1 MKKLTIILA
10 LALTSLALVASD
22 SALTKTSIAATPQSE
37 VYTNPDAGIQF
48 QLPRGWKAKR
58 DGDAIYVSTGDE
70 SVQMMF
76 FVPDEDTFDL
86 TLRALDKE
94 LSKTIKK
101 LKTVEEG
108 TSDTHNGMRHFST
121 GGTGEVDGSPV
132 EWGVDIL
139 DAKKVVIV
147 LTFAEPGAFDAH
159 TKDGAQFISS
169 IKRIQPATRAPDSAR
184 NDRVLTNSEAG
195 LQFELPKGWRA
206 EERGEDLLIWTADGT
221 VQIDFWVPTEDSF
234 DLALRNLD
242 KDLSK
247 IVKNVRVQDRGS
259 SDRHNGMRHFSTGGS
274 GTVDGRRC
282 EWNVDVF
289 DAKKV
294 ALLLSFWAPG
304 IADRHASEAELFFNS
319 IKRLN

>member
-1 MKKLTIILA
+1 MKRITIILA
-10 LALTSLALVASD
+10 LALTV
-22 SALTKTSIAATPQSE
+22 SALIAAGSINSSTSMAAVQGE

-58 DGDAIYVSTGDE
+58 DGDDIFVSTGDE
-70 SVQMMF
+70 SVQMIF

-86 TLRALDKE
+86 TLRELDKE
-94 LSKTIKK
+94 LGKTIRRIKIVDK
-101 LKTVEEG
+101 G

-121 GGTGEVDGSPV
+121 GGTGEVNGSPV

-139 DAKKVVIV
+139 EAKKVVIV
-147 LTFAEPGAFDAH
+147 LTFADPGAFDAH

-169 IKRIQPATRAPDSAR
+169 IKRMQPAPAR
-184 NDRVLTNSEAG
+184 EDRVLTNPEAG

-206 EERGEDLLIWTADGT
+206 EERGDDLLIWTADGT
-221 VQIDFWVPTEDSF
+221 VQIDFWIPNEDTF
-234 DLALRNLD
+234 DLALRGLD
-242 KDLSK
+242 KDLGK
-247 IVKNVRVQDRGS
+247 VVKNIKILDRGT
-259 SDRHNGMRHFSTGGS
+259 SDTHNGMRHFSTGGT

-282 EWNVDVF
+282 EWSVDVL

-294 ALLLSFWAPG
+294 ALILSFWAPG
-304 IADRHASEAELFFNS
+304 MADKHASEGELFFNS

>member
-1 MKKLTIILA
+1 MKKLTIA
-10 LALTSLALVASD
+10 LAMAVMVLAVVAAD
-22 SALTKTSIAATPQSE
+22 STWTNSSVAAAPQGA
-37 VYTNPDAGIQF
+37 VYTIPEAGIQF
-48 QLPRGWKAKR
+48 QLPRGWKTKR
-58 DGDAIYVSTGDE
+58 DADATYVSTGDE
-70 SVQMMF
+70 SVQMVF

-94 LSKTIKK
+94 LGKTIRK

-147 LTFAEPGAFDAH
+147 LTFADPGAFDAH
-159 TKDGAQFISS
+159 TKDGQQFISS
-169 IKRIQPATRAPDSAR
+169 IKRMQPAPRPPAPAR
-184 NDRVLTNSEAG
+184 NDRVLTNPEAG
-195 LQFELPKGWRA
+195 LQFELPRGWRA
-206 EERGEDLLIWTADGT
+206 EERGEDLLIWTADDT
-221 VQIDFWVPTEDSF
+221 IQLDLWVPDEDSF

-247 IVKNVRVQDRGS
+247 VVKNVRVLDRGS
-259 SDRHNGMRHFSTGGS
+259 SDTHNGMRHFSTGGT

-304 IADRHASEAELFFNS
+304 IADRHASEALLFFNS